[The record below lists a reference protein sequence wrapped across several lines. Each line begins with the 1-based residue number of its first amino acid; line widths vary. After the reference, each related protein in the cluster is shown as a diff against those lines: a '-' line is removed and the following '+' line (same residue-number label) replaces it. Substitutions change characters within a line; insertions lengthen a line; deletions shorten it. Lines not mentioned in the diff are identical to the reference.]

1 MVIQDNLVLST
12 ESERKMLLVS
22 RILEVLSFMVNTP
35 LDIQHVPANQF
46 SSRSVKDFTHAIT
59 TTQIHKLFQ
68 CISADCI
75 SAERVTRTIFLYGV
89 CAEAASVN
97 AEVHTKLA
105 PRLNQSRA
113 TAVP

>member
-1 MVIQDNLVLST
+1 M
-12 ESERKMLLVS
+12 
-22 RILEVLSFMVNTP
+22 
-35 LDIQHVPANQF
+35 
-46 SSRSVKDFTHAIT
+46 
-59 TTQIHKLFQ
+59 
-68 CISADCI
+68 
-75 SAERVTRTIFLYGV
+75 RTIFLYGV

>member
-1 MVIQDNLVLST
+1 MQLQLPKFINYSNAFRRDY
-12 ESERKMLLVS
+12 
-22 RILEVLSFMVNTP
+22 
-35 LDIQHVPANQF
+35 
-46 SSRSVKDFTHAIT
+46 
-59 TTQIHKLFQ
+59 
-68 CISADCI
+68 I

-97 AEVHTKLA
+97 AEVRTKLA

>member
-1 MVIQDNLVLST
+1 MQLQQPKFINYSNAF
-12 ESERKMLLVS
+12 R
-22 RILEVLSFMVNTP
+22 
-35 LDIQHVPANQF
+35 AF
-46 SSRSVKDFTHAIT
+46 SY
-59 TTQIHKLFQ
+59 
-68 CISADCI
+68 CI
-75 SAERVTRTIFLYGV
+75 SAERVTRTILLYGV

>member
-1 MVIQDNLVLST
+1 MQLQQPKFINYSNAF
-12 ESERKMLLVS
+12 R
-22 RILEVLSFMVNTP
+22 R
-35 LDIQHVPANQF
+35 
-46 SSRSVKDFTHAIT
+46 
-59 TTQIHKLFQ
+59 
-68 CISADCI
+68 DCI